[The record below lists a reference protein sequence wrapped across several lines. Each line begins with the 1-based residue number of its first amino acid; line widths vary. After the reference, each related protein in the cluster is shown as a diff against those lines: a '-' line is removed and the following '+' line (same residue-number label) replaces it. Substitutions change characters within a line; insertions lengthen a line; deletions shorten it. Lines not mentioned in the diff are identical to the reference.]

1 MNVIVIGSGAREH
14 AICRLIHNSP
24 LCDKLYCFPG
34 NYGIS
39 QIAECHELSSDQEII
54 EKCKKIKPD
63 LVIIG
68 PEDYLSRNLAGKLR
82 KLNLNVFGPDS
93 VGAQLESSKEF
104 MKNFC
109 STHGIPTASSKTF
122 TSYESAKSYLENKY
136 GSIVVKYD
144 GLAAGKGVFV
154 CENTNDAIE
163 ACKKI
168 FLDKIFNND
177 FNKVVIEDF
186 IKGKELS
193 FFTISDGTTALNFG
207 SAQDYKRIGENDRGP
222 NTGGMGTLS
231 PAPLLLDKNLEEKI
245 QKNIVDKT
253 IDGLKKDKIDF
264 QGVIFF
270 GVIVDEF
277 NNPFLLEYNT
287 RFGDPEIQSISMRL
301 KTDFLPLVH
310 ATATKSLKYA
320 NLEFFDDKR
329 AVCLILATQGYPD
342 SYPMET
348 EIKNL
353 HNFRNEND
361 FYIFHA
367 ATKIYHDKILTTGGR
382 VLSVVSLGDTYAD
395 CRSKVY
401 EVASKID
408 WNFKYF
414 RKDIGSNF

>member
-14 AICRLIHNSP
+14 ALCRLIYNSP

-39 QIAECHELSSDQEII
+39 QIAECHALNSDQEII
-54 EKCKKIKPD
+54 EMCKKIKPD
-63 LVIIG
+63 LVLIG
-68 PEDYLSRNLAGKLR
+68 PEDYLSRNLAGEIR
-82 KLNLNVFGPDS
+82 KLNFNVFGPDS

-104 MKNFC
+104 MKSFC
-109 STHGIPTASSKTF
+109 TSHEIPTASSKTF
-122 TSYESAKSYLENKY
+122 TSYESAKNYLENIS

-168 FLDKIFNND
+168 FLDKIFNED

-193 FFTISDGTTALNFG
+193 FFTITDGSTSLNFG
-207 SAQDYKRIGENDRGP
+207 SAQDYKRIGDGDTGP

-231 PAPLLLDKNLEEKI
+231 PAPLLIDKNLEEKI
-245 QKNIVDKT
+245 QKNIVDRT
-253 IDGLKKDKIDF
+253 IEGLKKDKIDF

-270 GVIVDEF
+270 GIIVDEF

-320 NLEFFDDKR
+320 NLEFYDDKKS
-329 AVCLILATQGYPD
+329 VCLILATQGYPD
-342 SYPMET
+342 SYPKET

-353 HNFRNEND
+353 YDFKNVKD

-367 ATKIYHDKILTTGGR
+367 ATKINNDKILTTGGR
-382 VLSVVSLGDTYAD
+382 VLSLVSLGDTYLE

-408 WNFKYF
+408 WSHKYY
-414 RKDIGSNF
+414 RKDIGFNF